1 MSSKMSPK
9 GKGGFK
15 MSRPDTKVKGGP
27 VTNMKSKVFTPGKK
41 VKNVEG
47 PDLSGGGWV
56 K

>member
-1 MSSKMSPK
+1 MKLKSEKLSMSKPDYSKP
-9 GKGGFK
+9 
-15 MSRPDTKVKGGP
+15 GGP
-27 VTNMKSKVFTPGKK
+27 VHKVSSVKLTPGKK